1 MKLNSSIAELTR
13 AEMRL
18 DMEKL
23 QRLEHYSRNLAD
35 YHLITDIV
43 PTVSQLYC
51 NGKMGDTHLT
61 ALQTVRIPWKYSSQ
75 C

>member
-1 MKLNSSIAELTR
+1 MKEKLLKQIRSCLAELTR
-13 AEMRL
+13 SEMQL

-43 PTVSQLYC
+43 PTISQLYC
-51 NGKMGDTHLT
+51 NGKMGETHLT
-61 ALQTVRIPWKYSSQ
+61 PIQVVRIV
-75 C
+75 